1 MAELI
6 WAPSALKAIDEIA
19 KYISKDSHSAAKNL
33 VQSFFEQSEVLTKHP
48 HFGKPVPEL
57 QDKTYRELLVSNYRI
72 IYQVFSEDEIYILTV
87 HHHARLLS
95 NNPAMKARLR
105 RKKR

>member
-19 KYISKDSHSAAKNL
+19 KYISKDSLSAAKNL
-33 VQSFFEQSEVLTKHP
+33 VRSFFEQSEILIKHP

-57 QDKTYRELLVSNYRI
+57 HDKSYREILVSSYRI
-72 IYQVFSEDEIYILTV
+72 IYQVFSEDEIYVVTV

-95 NNPAMKARLR
+95 NNHAMKARIR
-105 RKKR
+105 RKKK

>member
-33 VQSFFEQSEVLTKHP
+33 VQSFFEQSK
-48 HFGKPVPEL
+48 
-57 QDKTYRELLVSNYRI
+57 Y
-72 IYQVFSEDEIYILTV
+72 
-87 HHHARLLS
+87 
-95 NNPAMKARLR
+95 
-105 RKKR
+105 